1 MNGRKGFLPGA
12 GTVILIEVK
21 EKGIYFALFFLLFV
35 LGGRKLSMLKSL
47 IIHKIQNWMFKLCIA
62 SLMPPGTGHITKIK
76 KIDKALNWGDYENVE
91 DQQVHLIWK
100 DLYSIF

>member
-47 IIHKIQNWMFKLCIA
+47 IIHKIQN
-62 SLMPPGTGHITKIK
+62 
-76 KIDKALNWGDYENVE
+76 
-91 DQQVHLIWK
+91 
-100 DLYSIF
+100 